1 MIIDSH
7 THISRPGAVVNIDP
21 VSVPARGIR
30 LEDDRYY
37 SVGIHPWNAGCYTK
51 RDVDSLNRLARD
63 HRVVAVGE
71 TGLDSVHVAYELVS
85 HGTTREVVQ
94 ALPDIERQ
102 LELLMLHIRLSEEVG
117 KPLLLHVVKRYPEIL
132 KLRIDLKPRQPW
144 IIHGFRGRPGL
155 ATDLLK
161 WGFYLSYGEMFN
173 PVSVEATPAERMLA
187 ETDESEVP
195 FEDIVASLPVT
206 PAVSLPDLASGRC
219 VEAPQA

>member
-1 MIIDSH
+1 MI
-7 THISRPGAVVNIDP
+7 RCQFR
-21 VSVPARGIR
+21 RGIR

-132 KLRIDLKPRQPW
+132 KLRIDLKPRQTW

-155 ATDLLK
+155 AKDLLK

-173 PVSVEATPAERMLA
+173 PLSVEATLSVCWLRRMSPRSRSRIL
-187 ETDESEVP
+187 
-195 FEDIVASLPVT
+195 SLP
-206 PAVSLPDLASGRC
+206 SLSLRLCLSLI
-219 VEAPQA
+219 